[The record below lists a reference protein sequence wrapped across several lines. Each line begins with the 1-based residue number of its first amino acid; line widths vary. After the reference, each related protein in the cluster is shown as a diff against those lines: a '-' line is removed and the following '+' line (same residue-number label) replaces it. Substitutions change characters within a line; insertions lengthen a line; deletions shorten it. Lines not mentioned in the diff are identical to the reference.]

1 MRISR
6 EDYPRLSHLL
16 GGLYPGCERGVI
28 DPDAMPEAVAEDW
41 TSDEM
46 NEFRAEC
53 TRALGVL
60 SSLDVEAGIRWLGLH
75 IALPGG
81 NSALAWL
88 RDLSAH
94 IEEYDRRGRPLT
106 IADDGIMLPRVSAFI
121 DKPTANAAST
131 AVIRTHEATLR
142 AWADD
147 PESPWRLHLY
157 SDLGREVGSV
167 IRREEVD
174 AYQEDQESAPPPTK
188 EPVTG
193 CVVIFRKHPETRAP
207 FVATTYPEISLPA
220 DARDRYPDLPLLFGA
235 YLGQDYTEI
244 DHDRWAAERNFNGS
258 TPPDVKARIAEQ
270 LEQLLRQD
278 DASLRHDVEALGSY
292 VMPDALRRWVTG
304 LHRRMTRIDWSRP
317 PTTHPPR

>member
-1 MRISR
+1 MIIQD
-6 EDYPRLSHLL
+6 EEYPLLTTLL
-16 GGLYPGCERGVI
+16 GWHYAECERKYI
-28 DPDAMPEAVAEDW
+28 DPDALPESAIAFWPDEDLIRLQGEVASAFGRLVAMDFD
-41 TSDEM
+41 TGG
-46 NEFRAEC
+46 A
-53 TRALGVL
+53 
-60 SSLDVEAGIRWLGLH
+60 WLHLFSP
-75 IALPGG
+75 LPVG
-81 NSALAWL
+81 NSYAEWL
-88 RDLSAH
+88 RYLGEH
-94 IEEYDRRGRPLT
+94 LTGFWPNRLPQTRG
-106 IADDGIMLPRVSAFI
+106 DDGIMLPRVSAFI

-278 DASLRHDVEALGSY
+278 DASLCHDVEALGSY

>member
-1 MRISR
+1 MRVR
-6 EDYPRLSHLL
+6 FETFPRLALML
-16 GGLYPGCERGVI
+16 GGLYPGCEQGVL
-28 DPDAMPEAVAEDW
+28 DQDSMPESVARQW
-41 TSDEM
+41 SGSALA
-46 NEFRAEC
+46 EFREEAAKALELL
-53 TRALGVL
+53 RAMDFDSGV
-60 SSLDVEAGIRWLGLH
+60 RWLGLQ

-81 NSALAWL
+81 NSAHTWL
-88 RDLSAH
+88 RDLALH
-94 IEEYDRRGRPLT
+94 IDDYCRVGKPFT
-106 IADDGIMLPRVSAFI
+106 PSTDGIMLPRVSAFI

-131 AVIRTHEATLR
+131 AVIRAHEVTLR

-207 FVATTYPEISLPA
+207 FVATTYPEISLPI
-220 DARDRYPDLPLLFGA
+220 DVRERYPDLPLLFGA

-278 DASLRHDVEALGSY
+278 DASLRRDVEALGSY

-304 LHRRMTRIDWSRP
+304 LHRRMTRIDWSRLL
-317 PTTHPPR
+317 TTHPPR